1 MTATMR
7 ILVPV
12 DGSANSER
20 AVKHVIEL
28 VKTCQTFEIHL
39 LNVQPAVRGDVST
52 FVGKNSIE
60 DWHRDEAEK
69 ALASAKKLL
78 DGAGTAYKVHIG
90 VGNPGD
96 VIASFASKLACGQIA
111 MGTRGLGSAFGL
123 LLGSVATHVISHVD
137 VPVTLIK

>member
-1 MTATMR
+1 MTMK
-7 ILVPV
+7 ILLPV

-20 AVKHVIEL
+20 AVKYVIEL
-28 VKTCQTFEIHL
+28 VESCQAFEIHL
-39 LNVQPAVRGDVST
+39 LNVQPPVSGDVST
-52 FVGKNSIE
+52 FVGKQSIE

-78 DGAGTAYKVHIG
+78 DAAGSPYKVHIG
-90 VGNPGD
+90 IGNPGD
-96 VIASFASKLACGQIA
+96 VIASFAKKLGCGQVV

>member
-1 MTATMR
+1 MTSPLK

-20 AVKHVIEL
+20 AVKHAIEL
-28 VKTCQTFEIHL
+28 GKACQTAEIHV
-39 LNVQPAVRGDVST
+39 LNVQPPMHGDVT
-52 FVGKNSIE
+52 RYVGQDAVE

-69 ALASAKKLL
+69 ALATAKRLL
-78 DGAGTAYKVHIG
+78 DASGISYKVHIG

-96 VIASFASKLACGQIA
+96 VIGLFAKKLDCGQIV

-123 LLGSVATHVISHVD
+123 LLGSVAQHAVSHVD

>member
-12 DGSANSER
+12 DGSAISER

-69 ALASAKKLL
+69 ALTSAKKLL

-96 VIASFASKLACGQIA
+96 VIASFASKLACGQIV

>member
-1 MTATMR
+1 MTATMK
-7 ILVPV
+7 ILLPV

-20 AVKHVIEL
+20 AVKYVIEL
-28 VKTCQTFEIHL
+28 VESCQAFEVHL
-39 LNVQPAVRGDVST
+39 LNVQPPVSGDVST
-52 FVGKNSIE
+52 FVGKHAIE

-69 ALASAKKLL
+69 ALASAKNLL
-78 DGAGTAYKVHIG
+78 DGAGVPYKMHIG
-90 VGNPGD
+90 IGNPGD
-96 VIASFASKLACGQIA
+96 VIASFASKLGCGQIV

>member
-1 MTATMR
+1 MTMN
-7 ILVPV
+7 ILLPV

-20 AVKHVIEL
+20 AVKYVIEL
-28 VKTCQTFEIHL
+28 VESCQAFEIHL
-39 LNVQPAVRGDVST
+39 LNVQPPVSGDVST
-52 FVGKNSIE
+52 FVGKQSIE

-78 DGAGTAYKVHIG
+78 DAAGSPYKVHIG
-90 VGNPGD
+90 IGNPGD
-96 VIASFASKLACGQIA
+96 VIASFAKKLGCGQVV